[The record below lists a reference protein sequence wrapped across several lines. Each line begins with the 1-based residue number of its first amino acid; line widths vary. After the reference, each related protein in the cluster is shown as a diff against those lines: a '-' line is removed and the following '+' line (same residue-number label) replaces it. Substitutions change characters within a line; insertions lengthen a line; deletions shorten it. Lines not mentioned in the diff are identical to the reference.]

1 MKNVFISFTDGE
13 NVLIHA
19 LDNLTEEEIAIF
31 AERAHLCSIEDV
43 YEIKDEEIQYYNID
57 NRCWI
62 DTEEKADKVRTIVS
76 LN

>member
-1 MKNVFISFTDGE
+1 MKNIFVSFTDGE

-19 LDNLTEEEIAIF
+19 LDNLTEEEIATF

-43 YEIKDEEIQYYNID
+43 YEINDEEIQYYNVD

-62 DTEEKADKVRTIVS
+62 DTEEKAKALRTIIH
-76 LN
+76 